1 MGLDLKILRVK
12 PDGTVYF
19 DITDTPSYAS
29 GMDILAQMVAIAYLE
44 NPGQDVLNVTE
55 GSGVR
60 TLIGQ
65 FDVVNQR
72 DLRIEFLNRTAKIES
87 EIIKKQS
94 SLDILPNEKLKKL
107 NILSL
112 NINPDNSELIA
123 EVAIENQAEQRLVM
137 RV

>member
-1 MGLDLKILRVK
+1 MGIDLKIMKLK

-19 DITDTPSYAS
+19 DLTDTPSYAS
-29 GMDILAQMVAIAYLE
+29 GIDILAQMVAIAYLE
-44 NPGQDVLNVTE
+44 NPGQDVIDVSE

-60 TLIGQ
+60 SLIGQ
-65 FDVVNQR
+65 FDVVNQK
-72 DLRIEFLNRTAKIES
+72 DLRIEFLNRTTKIEG
-87 EIIKKQS
+87 EIIRRQA

-112 NINPDNSELIA
+112 NINSDNSELVA
-123 EVAIENQAEQRLVM
+123 EVAVENQADQRLVM